1 MKLKSY
7 FMRQKMMTRVL
18 ISLIPIALFSIF
30 MYGWRVLLLFAVVS
44 FFGCLTEYLI
54 NRMLQ
59 HEKAKVTESV
69 FVTSALFTLSLPA
82 TIPFWVAVI
91 GIIFGVLFGKMIFG
105 GFSRNIFNP
114 ALVGRAFIYIGFPAH
129 MTMRWAMPQLQ
140 FPGGF
145 ARFAPAAD
153 AISSSTPMI
162 AISRGEAA
170 PPLWDMFSGLHAGSM
185 GETSILLILIAAVY
199 LIVTKTAS
207 WKIMVS
213 TLLSALISNSF
224 FSLFTDK
231 TLPLAPAMLTGG
243 LFFAAV
249 FMATDPVSAPKT
261 DTARVIVGA
270 LIGFCT
276 IVIRT
281 FGLFTEGAMFAVL
294 IANAF
299 TPLIERE
306 IREWKA
312 NKKAKQEEARA

>member
-54 NRMLQ
+54 NRMIQ

-129 MTMRWAMPQLQ
+129 MTMHWAIPQGN

-145 ARFAPAAD
+145 MRFAPAAD
-153 AISSSTPMI
+153 AISSSTPLI
-162 AISRGEAA
+162 AVSKGEAA
-170 PPLWDMFSGLHAGSM
+170 PSLWEMFSGLHTGCI
-185 GETSILLILIAAVY
+185 GETSILLILIAAIY
-199 LIVTKTAS
+199 LVLTKTAS
-207 WKIMVS
+207 WKIMLS
-213 TLLSALISNSF
+213 TLLSAAAFTGL
-224 FSLFTDK
+224 FSAFTDQAI
-231 TLPLAPAMLTGG
+231 PFAPAMLTGG

-261 DTARVIVGA
+261 DQARVIVGA
-270 LIGFCT
+270 LIGFCSV
-276 IVIRT
+276 VIRT

-312 NKKAKQEEARA
+312 SKKAKQEAA